1 MRRAHH
7 ETRQSIGLAIGF
19 GGVAGAGPER
29 RVKDK
34 CSVLVV
40 PSGALTA
47 LPFHPAVWG
56 PFALIGEGAAR

>member
-1 MRRAHH
+1 V
-7 ETRQSIGLAIGF
+7 TLL
-19 GGVAGAGPER
+19 GPVEQL
-29 RVKDK
+29 VKDKYK